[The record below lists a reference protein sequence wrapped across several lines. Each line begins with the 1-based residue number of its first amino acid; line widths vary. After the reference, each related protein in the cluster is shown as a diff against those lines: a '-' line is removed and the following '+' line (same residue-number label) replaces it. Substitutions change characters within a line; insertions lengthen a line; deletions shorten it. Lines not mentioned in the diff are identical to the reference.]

1 MTNLSTVIAILAG
14 AVIVLSGL
22 GALTRAIWRSA
33 QDLRDNKNATLA
45 NTTAIVELSTK
56 MDGRITSLEARM
68 LEVERRE
75 RDESP

>member
-22 GALTRAIWRSA
+22 AALTRAIWRSA

-68 LEVERRE
+68 LEVERKE
-75 RDESP
+75 RGEI